1 MSYIKYEVLVHD
13 NGDREWRLNDKCHRE
28 DGPAIE
34 HADGSKSWYLNG
46 KCLTKD
52 KFDAKN
58 NTQDCSDRVIEID
71 GVEYIL
77 KKKGQ

>member
-1 MSYIKYEVLVHD
+1 MIEHRRKTTMSYIKYEVLVHD

-46 KCLTKD
+46 KLHRED
-52 KFDAKN
+52 GPA
-58 NTQDCSDRVIEID
+58 IECA
-71 GVEYIL
+71 G
-77 KKKGQ
+77 G